1 MKLFN
6 WSNIRLLLI
15 IVAMVGLYSFSEF
28 KNSQRKLVTTE
39 VIFENQNSLFIKPE
53 TVNKL
58 LIENRTDVKSIAKD
72 ELNLEKLEKNIN
84 KHPMVSKSEVFVTV
98 DGMLKAKIKQKKP
111 LARFFGQEGSYY
123 IDENGRWMPLSTV
136 FTARVPII
144 QGNIETL
151 SHEKMAEVLKA
162 IDNDT
167 ILRENITGITI
178 DKNGFL
184 KMKNR
189 NFDYSIDFGKPIS
202 VQRKFN
208 NYKAF
213 LQKTVSDKVSA
224 EYKKVSLV
232 FTTQVVCT
240 K

>member
-15 IVAMVGLYSFSEF
+15 IAAMVGLYSFSEF
-28 KNSQRKLVTTE
+28 KNSQRKLITTE

-72 ELNLEKLEKNIN
+72 ELNLEKLEKTIN

-98 DGMLKAKIKQKKP
+98 DGMLKAKIIQKKP
-111 LARFFGQEGSYY
+111 LARFFGQQGSYY
-123 IDENGRWMPLSTV
+123 IDENGKWMPLSPV
-136 FTARVPII
+136 YTARVPII
-144 QGNIETL
+144 QGAIEAITHKKL
-151 SHEKMAEVLKA
+151 AEVLKA
-162 IDNDT
+162 IDKDV
-167 ILRENITGITI
+167 ILKENITGITI
-178 DKNGFL
+178 DKSGFM

-202 VQRKFN
+202 VQRKFD

-213 LQKTVSDKVSA
+213 LQKTVNDSVIDT
-224 EYKKVSLV
+224 YKKVNLV